1 VNDAHDTGIVYGA
14 DWLYQFLEPIL
25 ENKNFMNNTLLII
38 SKLNSPHPEFKLT
51 PPDFDEDETYTIGNR
66 VMSILLSD
74 IMPTSLVNTTDDTF
88 YTHYSVIASIE
99 ANWDLHHLGRWDTHA
114 NVLKIVANATGDI
127 IRTPDLTNVFF
138 NQSYPGAFA
147 ATYWGPMPA
156 PNVSAVV
163 NGRTIFGEVLTQ
175 WSNVSS
181 LFLGSGRI
189 KLIGNSSKIVHTTP
203 TRKFLLM
210 AYVFLS
216 LSQLLAGR

>member
-1 VNDAHDTGIVYGA
+1 MNDAHDTGIVYGA

-25 ENKNFMNNTLLII
+25 ENKNFMNNTLVII
-38 SKLNSPHPEFKLT
+38 SKCEISFSENKLT
-51 PPDFDEDETYTIGNR
+51 FADFDEGETYTIGNR

-74 IMPTSLVNTTDDTF
+74 ILPTELANTTDDTF

-114 NVLKIVANATGDI
+114 NVLKIVANSTGDV

-163 NGRTIFGEVLTQ
+163 NGRTILGEVLTQ
-175 WSNVSS
+175 WGDVRS
-181 LFLGSGRI
+181 LLRSEVLR
-189 KLIGNSSKIVHTTP
+189 
-203 TRKFLLM
+203 
-210 AYVFLS
+210 
-216 LSQLLAGR
+216 